1 MKKINLVPVFAILLA
16 GCAAEC
22 KSDFSNWLRD
32 CTNKIAQN
40 QQNETYTF
48 NGIGAND
55 AKFIPVNNPAEEI
68 FQKCQSIQP
77 LANKDTAAYKKCLKK
92 YISQIQSINS
102 NNTRAEVNKILQQN
116 GGVFS
121 PQSAIYSHPN
131 CEVLKVRVEF
141 EFQRDENGRAKFDN
155 NDKVKSVSMPYLGF
169 FISD

>member
-1 MKKINLVPVFAILLA
+1 MKKITLVPVFAILLA
-16 GCAAEC
+16 GCATEC
-22 KSDFSNWLRD
+22 KSDISIWLQD
-32 CTNKIAQN
+32 CTKNISQNKPDKTN
-40 QQNETYTF
+40 TF
-48 NGIGAND
+48 NGIKAND
-55 AKFIPVNNPAEEI
+55 AIFIPVNNPADEI

-77 LANKDTAAYKKCLKK
+77 LSNKDASIYKKCLKK

-141 EFQRDENGRAKFDN
+141 EFQRDENGRAKFDD
-155 NDKVKSVSMPYLGF
+155 NDKVKSISMPYLGY